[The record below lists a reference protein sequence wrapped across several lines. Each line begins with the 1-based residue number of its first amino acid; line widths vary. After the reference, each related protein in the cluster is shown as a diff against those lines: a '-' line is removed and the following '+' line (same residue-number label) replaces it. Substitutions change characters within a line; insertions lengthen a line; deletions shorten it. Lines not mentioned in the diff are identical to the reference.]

1 MREDGRTG
9 VACIWE
15 RIVVTVGRLV
25 GLLIAAIALSIAVA
39 NFAFAQSANPA
50 LVSPPGQKNCQ
61 TIRTCNFDRNAE
73 VRGCLS
79 SYSCRTCR
87 FVPRCQTIAG
97 KRVCDY
103 QAQCGWRGV

>member
-1 MREDGRTG
+1 M
-9 VACIWE
+9 
-15 RIVVTVGRLV
+15 TVGRSVRLSCA
-25 GLLIAAIALSIAVA
+25 GLALAITASL
-39 NFAFAQSANPA
+39 AQAQTLPPSA
-50 LVSPPGQKNCQ
+50 LVSPPSRKDCQ
-61 TIRTCNFDRNAE
+61 VVRTCNFARDAE

-79 SYSCRTCR
+79 SYSCRSCR